1 MPHNNNK
8 GNNKNN
14 AITAGATGAAATTT
28 AHDFQDC
35 SQEQGRRQDMRRGE
49 VTRSERNS
57 LLYILVYNND
67 LIFNEMPKKKD
78 NLLFVK

>member
-28 AHDFQDC
+28 HDFQDC